1 MPKQWVL
8 MTNDDG
14 VESESLL
21 GLGKA
26 LADQDLGVVIFA
38 PSDNQSATGMKLNL
52 MKPLPF
58 THRID
63 LEEEWFSNSDFVH
76 VYSLDGSPCDTV
88 IAALDGGLDKLMPGI
103 RPSMLISGINL
114 GPNLSQ
120 DVYHSGT
127 VAAAKEA
134 GLYGMP
140 SIASSWASF
149 DPEGMEIA
157 IEATV
162 NIVLNCLK
170 VLDLEPPHVL
180 ERENRTGKEYLSSW
194 PDIESKDA
202 LSSPSNLVLKAFQS
216 GELFLNLN
224 VPPHWNGLYKTT
236 RLGMRWYRNAV
247 KIGNDNSSTFTI
259 GAASIDHTPVENG
272 DCDVVNQSF
281 ASLSCLASWPQGH
294 PLHLNPQLLAWILK
308 NTEDGLP
315 IWLNSN

>member
-1 MPKQWVL
+1 MSSWEETNIKVQEVASLSMPKQWVL

-58 THRID
+58 THRVD

-88 IAALDGGLDKLMPGI
+88 IAALDGGLDKLIPGI

-114 GPNLSQ
+114 VPNLSQ

-157 IEATV
+157 IDATV
-162 NIVLNCLK
+162 KLVLNCLK
-170 VLDLEPPHVL
+170 VLDLEPVSY
-180 ERENRTGKEYLSSW
+180 T
-194 PDIESKDA
+194 
-202 LSSPSNLVLKAFQS
+202 
-216 GELFLNLN
+216 
-224 VPPHWNGLYKTT
+224 
-236 RLGMRWYRNAV
+236 
-247 KIGNDNSSTFTI
+247 
-259 GAASIDHTPVENG
+259 
-272 DCDVVNQSF
+272 
-281 ASLSCLASWPQGH
+281 
-294 PLHLNPQLLAWILK
+294 HL
-308 NTEDGLP
+308 TLP
-315 IWLNSN
+315 TKRIV

>member
-1 MPKQWVL
+1 MPKRWVL

-58 THRID
+58 THRVD

-88 IAALDGGLDKLMPGI
+88 IAALDGGLDKLIPGI

-157 IEATV
+157 IDATV
-162 NIVLNCLK
+162 KLVLNCLK

-180 ERENRTGKEYLSSW
+180 ERENRIGKEYLSSW
-194 PDIESKDA
+194 PGVESEDA
-202 LSSPSNLVLKAFQS
+202 LSTPSNLVLKAFQS

-224 VPPHWNGLYKTT
+224 VPPHWNGSYKTT